1 MFTTQPV
8 IFFDETTSTNDVAS
22 NYIAN
27 DDATDGTLI
36 ITNFQT
42 KGRGQRGNKWQSTK
56 GKNLLMSLILKPDWL
71 NVREVFL
78 LNMCIALG
86 VYDYI
91 ALKTDVHVNIKW
103 PNDILCGTKKV
114 AGILIENTFRSNNLS
129 WCIAGVG
136 VNLNQQKFDGTLN
149 NATSLQILSGLAFS
163 PEEEALELRGKI
175 FYWYETLKSNNATA
189 IKETYHQ
196 RLFGLDER
204 RNFKF
209 KEDFIQ
215 GYIRGV
221 DNSGRLVVEKADGEI
236 IFPDIKEI
244 EYVFN

>member
-1 MFTTQPV
+1 MFTSQPV

-22 NYIAN
+22 NLIAN
-27 DDATDGTLI
+27 GDATDGTLI

-42 KGRGQRGNKWQSTK
+42 KGRGQRGNNWQSKK
-56 GKNLLMSLILKPDWL
+56 GENLLMSLILKPDWL
-71 NVREVFL
+71 NVKDVFL

-91 ALKTDVHVNIKW
+91 VIRADARVNIKW

-114 AGILIENTFRSNNLS
+114 AGILIENTFRTNNLS
-129 WCIAGVG
+129 WCIAGIG
-136 VNLNQQKFDGTLN
+136 VNLNQEKFDESLLN
-149 NATSLQILSGLAFS
+149 VTSLYILSGLTFS
-163 PEEEALELRGKI
+163 PQQEALELRSKI
-175 FYWYETLKSNNATA
+175 FYWYEALKNNNASA

-196 RLFGLDER
+196 RLFGLDEM

-209 KEDFIQ
+209 RGNFIH

-221 DNSGRLVVEKADGEI
+221 DNNGRLMVEKATGEI

>member
-1 MFTTQPV
+1 MPI
-8 IFFDETTSTNDVAS
+8 IFFDETTSTNDIAS
-22 NYIAN
+22 NLIAS
-27 DDATDGTLI
+27 DDAADGTLV

-42 KGRGQRGNKWQSTK
+42 NGRGQRGNNWLSTK
-56 GKNLLMSLILKPDWL
+56 GKNLLMSLILKPVWL
-71 NVREVFL
+71 QVKEVFL

-129 WCIAGVG
+129 WCIAGIG
-136 VNLNQQKFDGTLN
+136 VNLNQTKFDDTLS
-149 NATSLQILSGLAFS
+149 NATSLHILSGISFS
-163 PEEEALELRGKI
+163 PEQEATELRTKI
-175 FYWYETLKSNNATA
+175 FYWYELLKNNNAIA

-196 RLFGLDER
+196 RLFGLDEL
-204 RNFKF
+204 RNFKL
-209 KEDFIQ
+209 KENFVQ
-215 GYIRGV
+215 GYIRGI
-221 DNSGRLVVEKADGEI
+221 DNNGRLVFEKAEGEI

-244 EYVFN
+244 EYLFK